1 VPAEVAVTADPTAA
15 RAASLADGAL
25 QQLDLRGGQAPPP
38 LPGVLAARYDGAGG
52 LVTVG
57 ADGALTWRP
66 AG

>member
-1 VPAEVAVTADPTAA
+1 MPAEVAVTADPTAPRTA
-15 RAASLADGAL
+15 YLADGAL
-25 QQLDLRGGQAPPP
+25 QQLDLRGGHPPAP

-52 LVTVG
+52 LVTLG